1 MNRLEHL
8 DSINTFESFKG
19 TLPPKAEYPCLLE
32 GELSVRAALEG
43 AYRTVALVLV
53 DEHKKEKR
61 DRKTIAF
68 LAYLKKTGVP
78 FTIAPREHIDR
89 LVLEHDPSHAGHTH
103 GGLVAL
109 ASERRYPAVE
119 ELLGD
124 AAPGDYWVCLDGVE
138 DPFNFGYSIR
148 AFYAMGCKG
157 ILLPGRNWETAAA
170 VMARASAGASE
181 RIPMAFLPS
190 DDEKTVELFEKNGVH
205 IVCSA
210 LAKRSIPLY
219 AFAPEAPFV
228 LFIGGEKRGISPL
241 FMEKAQTVVHIPY
254 ARENVRYSLP
264 TNSVS
269 AMFAAHL
276 GALRLQKPE
285 KPRLS

>member
-1 MNRLEHL
+1 MDRLEHL
-8 DSINTFESFKG
+8 DGIKTFEGFEA
-19 TLPPKAEYPCLLE
+19 TLPPKVEYPCLLE

-43 AYRTVALVLV
+43 ACRAVALVLV

-68 LAYLKKTGVP
+68 LAYLKKNGVS
-78 FTIAPREHIDR
+78 FITAPRAYIDH
-89 LVLEHDPSHAGHTH
+89 LVQEHDPTHAGHTH
-103 GGLVAL
+103 GGIVAL
-109 ASERRYPAVE
+109 ASERRYPAAE
-119 ELLGD
+119 EMLCG
-124 AAPGDYWVCLDGVE
+124 AVPGDYWVCLDGVE

-190 DDEKTVELFEKNGVH
+190 DDEKTAELFEKNGIH

-210 LAKRSIPLY
+210 LAKHSIPLY

-241 FMEKAQTVVHIPY
+241 FMEKAHTVVHIPY
-254 ARENVRYSLP
+254 VREEVRYSLP
-264 TNSVS
+264 TNVVS

-276 GALRLQKPE
+276 SALRLQEPGI
-285 KPRLS
+285 PRLS